1 MENLTYENFRLKFGG
16 SPPSPLLE
24 FLSNDLVRGSM
35 PARFQTKN
43 FDFVVEIQYL
53 LDIDAAANFRPAR
66 NQVAFAVTTDGHDL
80 LVSVDDET
88 CEILQ
93 DEFGD
98 VDSIGVSVSDLLS
111 GKCLSLG

>member
-1 MENLTYENFRLKFGG
+1 MENVAYDNFRSEFGG

-24 FLSNDLVRGSM
+24 FLSSELVRGSM
-35 PARFQTKN
+35 PARFQADN
-43 FDFVVEIQYL
+43 AEFVVEIQYL
-53 LDIDAAANFRPAR
+53 LDIDAAANFRPDR
-66 NQVAFAVTTDGHDL
+66 RQVAFAVTTDGHDL

-98 VDSIGVSVSDLLS
+98 VESIGVSISDLIS
-111 GKCLSLG
+111 GQCVSLG